1 MATTPAT
8 FASDT
13 AARKQAANPLTTAAD
28 KVTAANNVA
37 AEQLAST
44 VGEKITFQEKTK
56 LDSAFKTGTA
66 DLGLLGINTD
76 LLKKPASES
85 AQSDVGGKQA
95 AVTRKVIAGYGGRE
109 NPLDGYANY
118 TYGVSL
124 HILPPSIY
132 NKLVTVP
139 GYQYIPVTDG
149 GQGTVLIASAGRKG
163 ENFKRDANFI
173 EDFYFDNL
181 KFMTIIGFNA
191 RTRGTNV
198 IEVHFTIIEPY
209 GITLMNRLLA
219 VADTLKAK
227 NWDQLPFM
235 LQVDFYGNSDKG
247 QPLGPITEQTKFIPI
262 KLINCKI
269 KASLRGSEYQFDAV
283 PYAHTAYSE
292 SNCTTPAFF
301 EVQAKNIQE
310 FFSSTRDAGQAAI
323 IVDSR
328 NAANAAVKEANTN
341 NNIVNSMGEL
351 GSNTAEAGKRTADTL
366 KGATDAVQS
375 NNNTAFK
382 TYSYTAAINSYEKQ
396 LVKNNHQQFAD
407 EFNFVIDDDIA
418 NSLIVDPKRN
428 PASSTNMKNRTG
440 ADAIRSK
447 FNVVPTGIV
456 EPDSSTFS
464 INAGTSIVEVINQV
478 IKNSDF
484 FKKQIKDP
492 PPTGV
497 TENDP
502 IFSFKIVPRLE
513 LGTFDEKRRVYQK
526 TITYYI
532 TKIPYFN
539 QKYPNATKS
548 LPTTCVKEYYYM
560 YTGLNQSIL
569 DFSIDFDSMFFTVL
583 TADAA
588 KGESIK
594 VQAAGTVENNADT
607 TSTDTDK
614 KASIAINKYKN
625 VSAQA
630 DSANTTNATQDKK
643 TIDAND
649 LHKSMMSSSRGDM
662 INVKLKIS
670 GDPEFIKQDD
680 LFFNPSNMVAQ
691 GQDLAIDK
699 HSSLTMD
706 TQEIFAL
713 LEFRT
718 PSDLNQDTGLMDFET
733 YSTSVFSGIYRIITI
748 ENSFDKGQFTQ
759 SLDLVRLLDQPKY
772 DSNTPPTESTQ
783 RAADPK
789 TTADAAAATV
799 KLGEAQQMQ
808 NATDATT
815 ATTTTTTTP
824 TTNKEVGKVEA
835 VENKKANV
843 IDVAPDLN
851 RQALQKID
859 ETAPTTSITSTAG
872 DGNVV
877 DMGLG

>member
-1 MATTPAT
+1 
-8 FASDT
+8 
-13 AARKQAANPLTTAAD
+13 
-28 KVTAANNVA
+28 
-37 AEQLAST
+37 
-44 VGEKITFQEKTK
+44 
-56 LDSAFKTGTA
+56 
-66 DLGLLGINTD
+66 
-76 LLKKPASES
+76 
-85 AQSDVGGKQA
+85 
-95 AVTRKVIAGYGGRE
+95 
-109 NPLDGYANY
+109 
-118 TYGVSL
+118 
-124 HILPPSIY
+124 
-132 NKLVTVP
+132 
-139 GYQYIPVTDG
+139 
-149 GQGTVLIASAGRKG
+149 
-163 ENFKRDANFI
+163 
-173 EDFYFDNL
+173 
-181 KFMTIIGFNA
+181 
-191 RTRGTNV
+191 
-198 IEVHFTIIEPY
+198 
-209 GITLMNRLLA
+209 
-219 VADTLKAK
+219 
-227 NWDQLPFM
+227 
-235 LQVDFYGNSDKG
+235 
-247 QPLGPITEQTKFIPI
+247 
-262 KLINCKI
+262 
-269 KASLRGSEYQFDAV
+269 
-283 PYAHTAYSE
+283 
-292 SNCTTPAFF
+292 
-301 EVQAKNIQE
+301 
-310 FFSSTRDAGQAAI
+310 
-323 IVDSR
+323 
-328 NAANAAVKEANTN
+328 
-341 NNIVNSMGEL
+341 
-351 GSNTAEAGKRTADTL
+351 
-366 KGATDAVQS
+366 
-375 NNNTAFK
+375 
-382 TYSYTAAINSYEKQ
+382 
-396 LVKNNHQQFAD
+396 
-407 EFNFVIDDDIA
+407 
-418 NSLIVDPKRN
+418 
-428 PASSTNMKNRTG
+428 
-440 ADAIRSK
+440 
-447 FNVVPTGIV
+447 
-456 EPDSSTFS
+456 
-464 INAGTSIVEVINQV
+464 
-478 IKNSDF
+478 
-484 FKKQIKDP
+484 
-492 PPTGV
+492 
-497 TENDP
+497 
-502 IFSFKIVPRLE
+502 
-513 LGTFDEKRRVYQK
+513 
-526 TITYYI
+526 
-532 TKIPYFN
+532 
-539 QKYPNATKS
+539 
-548 LPTTCVKEYYYM
+548 M